1 MPLTN
6 YLTDEEKHT
15 DATLVARLKD
25 INDEVARLAD
35 KDTLNAEDE
44 VSFAEHSAEFAELE
58 TEQKALHRNAQARHI
73 KTAAAT
79 PGRTLNGDLNT
90 DPFGEIESIET
101 RIKNDPWDLS
111 EMRAYPDDPK
121 AQTSELRS
129 RAYTAIEKMEGASDK
144 RREAATRLLQK
155 WDDPTGSISRLVIA
169 TSSPEYMSFWA
180 KSLRYGTAAVFTDG
194 ERAAV
199 ARAMSLTDAEGGFLV
214 PFQLDPTVIITD
226 DGSLNEIRQV
236 ARQVVATGD
245 VWNGVSSA
253 AVTFSWDAEATEASD
268 DATTFAQPSITIFK
282 GVGFVPISIEAL
294 QDEANVTGEIA
305 RLLAFGKNVQDAAAF
320 ATGTGVGQ
328 PFGIVTALAGGASE
342 VASAGADTFAIA
354 DLYAIQGALPAR
366 YRPGASWLANNLTY
380 NLVRQFDTTGGA
392 GLWETLG
399 NDRPPALLGKS
410 ALESEDMDGVITG
423 GGENYMLILGDYS
436 NYVIADRVGMTVET
450 IPHLFATANNRPS
463 GQRGFYA
470 FYRLGADSVND
481 GAFSMLN
488 VT

>member
-1 MPLTN
+1 LPLTN

-15 DATLVARLKD
+15 DATLVNRLKD

-35 KDTLNAEDE
+35 KDTLTGEDE

-58 TEQKALHRNAQARHI
+58 EEQKLLHRNAQARHI
-73 KTAAAT
+73 QAAAKV

-111 EMRAYPDDPK
+111 EMRAYPDNPK

-129 RAYTAIEKMEGASDK
+129 RAFTAIEKMDGASDK
-144 RREAATRLLQK
+144 RREAATKLLAK
-155 WDDPTGSISRLVIA
+155 WDDSSGSISRLVIA
-169 TSSPEYMSFWA
+169 TSAPDYMSFWS
-180 KSLRYGTAAVFTDG
+180 KSLRYGTAAVFTDE

-199 ARAMSLTDAEGGFLV
+199 ARAMSLTDTAGGFLV

-236 ARQVVATGD
+236 ARQVIATGD

-253 AVTFSWDAEATEASD
+253 AVAFSWVAEAAESTD

-282 GVGFVPISIEAL
+282 GNGFVPISIEAL
-294 QDEANVTGEIA
+294 ADEANVTGEIA
-305 RLLAFGKNVQDAAAF
+305 NLLAFGKNVQDAAAF
-320 ATGTGVGQ
+320 ATGSGTGQ
-328 PFGIVTALAGGASE
+328 PFGIVTALAGGAS
-342 VASAGADTFAIA
+342 VVSSATTDVYAIA
-354 DLYAIQGALPAR
+354 DLYATQGGLPAR
-366 YRPGASWLANNLTY
+366 YRPNASWLANNAIY
-380 NLVRQFDTTGGA
+380 NLTRQFAEPSGFWVDVSA
-392 GLWETLG
+392 
-399 NDRPPALLGKS
+399 DRPALLVGKP
-410 ALESEDMDGVITG
+410 ALESEDMDGTITALAT
-423 GGENYMLILGDYS
+423 NNVLIFGDFS

-450 IPHLFATANNRPS
+450 IPHLFATANNRPT

-481 GAFSMLN
+481 GAFSMLD

>member
-35 KDTLNAEDE
+35 KDTLTGEDE

-73 KTAAAT
+73 KEAAAT
-79 PGRTLNGDLNT
+79 PGRTLNGDLNS

-111 EMRAYPDDPK
+111 EMRAYPDNPK
-121 AQTSELRS
+121 AQTTELRS

-144 RREAATRLLQK
+144 RREAATKLLGK
-155 WDDPTGSISRLVIA
+155 WDDADGSISRLVLA
-169 TSSPEYMSFWA
+169 TSSPEYMSFWS
-180 KSLRYGTAAVFTDG
+180 KSLRYGTAAVFTDE
-194 ERAAV
+194 ERNSV
-199 ARAMSLTDAEGGFLV
+199 ARAMSLTDASGGFLV

-236 ARQVVATGD
+236 ARQVIATGD
-245 VWNGVSSA
+245 IWNGVSSA
-253 AVTFSWDAEATEASD
+253 AVSFSWDAEASEASD
-268 DATTFAQPSITIFK
+268 DATTFAQPSIPIYK

-305 RLLAFGKNVQDAAAF
+305 NLLAFGKNVQDAAAF
-320 ATGTGVGQ
+320 ATGTGTAQ
-328 PFGIVTALAGGASE
+328 PTGIVTALTGGASV
-342 VASAGADTFAIA
+342 VASAGADLYAIA
-354 DLYAIQGALPAR
+354 DLYATQAGLPAR
-366 YRPGASWLANNLTY
+366 YRPGASWLANNAIY
-380 NLVRQFDTTGGA
+380 NLTRQFAEPSGFWSD
-392 GLWETLG
+392 LSE
-399 NDRPPALLGKS
+399 DRAALLLGKP
-410 ALESEDMDGVITG
+410 ALESEDMDGTLSAGADNLV
-423 GGENYMLILGDYS
+423 LIYGDFS

>member
-6 YLTDEEKHT
+6 YLTEDEKHT
-15 DATLVARLKD
+15 DATLVNRLKD
-25 INDEVARLAD
+25 INDEVKRLSE
-35 KDTLNAEDE
+35 KDTLTGEDE

-58 TEQKALHRNAQARHI
+58 EEQKLLHRKAQARHI
-73 KTAAAT
+73 EAAAKV

-129 RAYTAIEKMEGASDK
+129 RAMTAIEKMEGADDK
-144 RREAATRLLQK
+144 RREAATKLLAR
-155 WDDPTGSISRLVIA
+155 WDDQNGSIARLVIA
-169 TSSPEYMSFWA
+169 TSSPDYMSFWA

-194 ERAAV
+194 ERNAA
-199 ARAMSLTDAEGGFLV
+199 ARAMSLTDTEGGFLI

-236 ARQVVATGD
+236 ARQVIATGD

-253 AVTFSWDAEATEASD
+253 AVSFSWTAEAAESTD
-268 DATTFAQPSITIFK
+268 DATTFAQPAITIYK
-282 GVGFVPISIEAL
+282 GEGFVPISIEAL

-305 RLLAFGKNVQDAAAF
+305 NLLAFGKNVQDAAAF
-320 ATGTGVGQ
+320 ATGTGTAQ
-328 PFGIVTALAGGASE
+328 PFGIVTALAGGASV
-342 VASAGADTFAIA
+342 VASSTTDAYLLA
-354 DLYAIQGALPAR
+354 DLHATQTGLPAR
-366 YRPGASWLANNLTY
+366 YRPGASWLANNAIYALT
-380 NLVRQFDTTGGA
+380 RQFAEPA
-392 GLWETLG
+392 GFWADVSA
-399 NDRPPALLGKS
+399 DRPALLLSKP
-410 ALESEDMDGVITG
+410 ALESEDMDGVLNAGAT
-423 GGENYMLILGDYS
+423 NNVLIFGDFS

-450 IPHLFATANNRPS
+450 IPHLFATANNRPT

-481 GAFSMLN
+481 GAFSMLD

>member
-15 DATLVARLKD
+15 DSTLVNRLKD
-25 INDEVARLAD
+25 ISDEVTRLSD
-35 KDTLNAEDE
+35 KDTLSAEDE

-58 TEQKALHRNAQARHI
+58 EEQKLLHRTAQVRHI
-73 KTAAAT
+73 EAAAAI

-111 EMRAYPDDPK
+111 EMRAYPDNPK
-121 AQTSELRS
+121 AQTSEMRS
-129 RAYTAIEKMEGASDK
+129 RAFTAIEKMDGASDE
-144 RREAATRLLQK
+144 RREAATKLLAR
-155 WDDPTGSISRLVIA
+155 WDDKDGSISRLVLA
-169 TSSPEYMSFWA
+169 TSSPAYMSFWS
-180 KSLRYGTAAVFTDG
+180 KSLRYGTVAVFTDE
-194 ERAAV
+194 ERAAA

-236 ARQVVATGD
+236 ARQVIATGD

-253 AVTFSWDAEATEASD
+253 AVAFSWVAEAVEATD

-282 GVGFVPISIEAL
+282 GNGFVPISIEAL
-294 QDEANVTGEIA
+294 ADEANVTTEIA
-305 RLLAFGKNVQDAAAF
+305 NLLAFGKNVQDAAAF
-320 ATGTGVGQ
+320 ATGTGSGQ
-328 PFGIVTALAGGASE
+328 PTGIVTALTGGASE
-342 VASAGADTFAIA
+342 VAPATTDVYAIA
-354 DLYAIQGALPAR
+354 DLYATQAGLPAR
-366 YRPGASWLANNLTY
+366 YRPGASWLANNAIY
-380 NLVRQFDTTGGA
+380 NLTRQFAEPSGFWVDVSA
-392 GLWETLG
+392 
-399 NDRPPALLGKS
+399 DRPALLVGKP
-410 ALESEDMDGVITG
+410 ALESEDMDGTITALAD
-423 GGENYMLILGDYS
+423 NLILIFGDFS

-450 IPHLFATANNRPS
+450 IPHLFATQNNRPT